1 MPQRFKITELVNDLV
16 SVDNLLLAWQEFIK
30 GKRQKADVQLF
41 QSDLMDNII
50 KLHDDLIH
58 FNYRHGFY
66 QAFSINDPKPRNIH
80 KATVRDR
87 LVHHAIY
94 RVLYPFFDQTFI
106 FDSYSCR
113 LNKGTHKAINRF
125 RSFAHKVSQNKTK
138 TCWTLKCDIKKFFA
152 NIDQAILIKILK
164 QYIPDKGI
172 VDLLEKVIKS
182 FSSFKADVGLPLG
195 NLTSQLLVNVYMNEF
210 DQFVKHQLKAKYYL
224 RYADDFLIMSRDRI
238 WLETS
243 LPTISGFLIDQL
255 KLQIHPDKVFIKT
268 RSSGVD
274 FLGWIH
280 FPDHRV
286 LRTATK
292 RRMLKKITDL
302 GMLKY
307 GNSFKLREQVLDSHF
322 RGNDTREKVI

>member
-1 MPQRFKITELVNDLV
+1 
-16 SVDNLLLAWQEFIK
+16 
-30 GKRQKADVQLF
+30 
-41 QSDLMDNII
+41 
-50 KLHDDLIH
+50 
-58 FNYRHGFY
+58 
-66 QAFSINDPKPRNIH
+66 
-80 KATVRDR
+80 
-87 LVHHAIY
+87 
-94 RVLYPFFDQTFI
+94 
-106 FDSYSCR
+106 
-113 LNKGTHKAINRF
+113 
-125 RSFAHKVSQNKTK
+125 
-138 TCWTLKCDIKKFFA
+138 
-152 NIDQAILIKILK
+152 
-164 QYIPDKGI
+164 
-172 VDLLEKVIKS
+172 
-182 FSSFKADVGLPLG
+182 
-195 NLTSQLLVNVYMNEF
+195 
-210 DQFVKHQLKAKYYL
+210 
-224 RYADDFLIMSRDRI
+224 MSRDRI